1 MGRRLQMVTTVEKK
15 VGVGEYSLNYAEAGK
30 GESLVLLHGSDHTES
45 WRVWGP
51 LLRLSEG
58 NHLIMPDLLGYGGS
72 SKPIETPDHRR
83 QALVLHELIERLSL
97 QKVSIVGSSWG
108 GQIALEYALEWPATV
123 KSLVLIASTYDKD
136 QLPRLK
142 KMGRPTLIIWAEDD
156 LVTQLKAGYTL
167 RDAIATSR
175 LETLPPVAKDPR
187 FGFTISHKLERFRSE
202 EILGLIM
209 RFIRDPEGVIME
221 PPELEDELRGMALKK
236 DDERGEG

>member
-1 MGRRLQMVTTVEKK
+1 MITPVEKK
-15 VGVGEYSLNYAEAGK
+15 VGVGEYTLRYAEAGK
-30 GESLVLLHGSDHTES
+30 GESLVMLHGSDHREN
-45 WRVWGP
+45 WRVWEP
-51 LLRLSEG
+51 LLQLSEG

-72 SKPIETPDHRR
+72 SKPTETPDHRK
-83 QALVLHELIERLSL
+83 QALVLHELMERLAL
-97 QKVSIVGSSWG
+97 EKVSIVGSSWG

-123 KSLVLIASTYDKD
+123 NSLVLIASTYDKD
-136 QLPRLK
+136 QLPRLR

-156 LVTQLKAGYTL
+156 LVTQLKAGYSL

-221 PPELEDELRGMALKK
+221 PPEMENELRGMALKK
-236 DDERGEG
+236 KDDEREGGITST